1 MGIKNNRGGSQKIN
15 PNHIVKAS
23 AKNKLSVLDANPQIH
38 FNVLFEPVAPH
49 SVFRNFLHWSTCV

>member
-15 PNHIVKAS
+15 PKHIVKAS
-23 AKNKLSVLDANPQIH
+23 AKNKLSVSDANPQIH

-49 SVFRNFLHWSTCV
+49 SVF